1 MEKFQ
6 RINNIK
12 KHYAFE
18 RDTDFANFLGISPQ
32 VLYNW
37 KARNTFDTE
46 LVYSKCFDINPEW
59 LLTGNGNM
67 IKSSFGGKQRG
78 LKGKGSSP
86 ISSTYS
92 EGFVSIDHKIMEF
105 DNEQYVIPTFHD
117 ADVLVQVKGDL
128 MYPKY
133 NNGDIV
139 ACKSLLLDDL
149 FFQWDKVYVLETAQG
164 SLVKRIKRGMDADHI
179 LLVNENESFEAFELS
194 VSKIFAVALVI
205 GVIRLV

>member
-1 MEKFQ
+1 
-6 RINNIK
+6 
-12 KHYAFE
+12 
-18 RDTDFANFLGISPQ
+18 
-32 VLYNW
+32 
-37 KARNTFDTE
+37 
-46 LVYSKCFDINPEW
+46 
-59 LLTGNGNM
+59 
-67 IKSSFGGKQRG
+67 
-78 LKGKGSSP
+78 
-86 ISSTYS
+86 
-92 EGFVSIDHKIMEF
+92 MEF
-105 DNEQYVIPTFHD
+105 ENEQYVIPIFHD

-139 ACKSLLLDDL
+139 ACKSLSLDDL

-164 SLVKRIKRGMDADHI
+164 SLVKRIKKGKDLDHI

>member
-59 LLTGNGNM
+59 LLTGTGNM
-67 IKSSFGGKQRG
+67 IKNSFEGKQRG
-78 LKGKGSSP
+78 IKGNRNSP

-105 DNEQYVIPTFHD
+105 ENEQFVIPIFQD
-117 ADVLVQVKGDL
+117 ADVLVQVKGDA

-139 ACKSLLLDDL
+139 ACKSLKLDDL
-149 FFQWDKVYVLETAQG
+149 FFQWDKVYVIETAQG
-164 SLVKRIKRGMDADHI
+164 SLVKRIKKGKDSDHI
-179 LLVNENESFEAFELS
+179 LLVNENIEAFELS

>member
-18 RDTDFANFLGISPQ
+18 RDTDFAKFLGISPQ

-46 LVYSKCFDINPEW
+46 LVYSKCYDINPEW

-67 IKSSFGGKQRG
+67 VKNNFSGNQRG
-78 LKGKGSSP
+78 IKGAGISTV
-86 ISSTYS
+86 SSTYP
-92 EGFVSIDHKIMEF
+92 EGFISIDHKIMEYE
-105 DNEQYVIPTFHD
+105 NEQYVIPPFNE
-117 ADVLVQVKGDL
+117 ADILVQVKGDA

-139 ACKSLLLDDL
+139 ACKSLKLDDL
-149 FFQWDKVYVLETAQG
+149 FFQWDKLYVIETAQG
-164 SLVKRIKRGMDADHI
+164 SLVKRIKKGKDADHI

>member
-18 RDTDFANFLGISPQ
+18 RDTDFAIFLGISPQ

-46 LVYSKCFDINPEW
+46 LVYSKCIDINPEW

-67 IKSSFGGKQRG
+67 IKNSFGSKHRG
-78 LKGKGSSP
+78 IKGKGNSP

-105 DNEQYVIPTFHD
+105 ENEQYVIPIFHD

-139 ACKSLLLDDL
+139 ACKSLSLDDL

-164 SLVKRIKRGMDADHI
+164 SLVKRIKKGKDLDHI

>member
-1 MEKFQ
+1 MDKLQ

-12 KHYAFE
+12 MHYAFN
-18 RDTDFANFLGISPQ
+18 RDTDFAKFLGISPQ

-46 LVYSKCFDINPEW
+46 LVYEKCFDINPEW

-67 IKSSFGGKQRG
+67 LKTGFNGKRRIDRSNLVLDSSLGRFD
-78 LKGKGSSP
+78 
-86 ISSTYS
+86 
-92 EGFVSIDHKIMEF
+92 GFSIGDSKFMEYE
-105 DNEQYVIPTFHD
+105 NEQFLIPTFKESD
-117 ADVLVQVKGDL
+117 TLVQVKGDA

-139 ACKSLLLDDL
+139 ACKKLMVDGL
-149 FFQWDKVYVLETAQG
+149 FFQWDKVYVLDTSQG
-164 SLVKRIKRGMDADHI
+164 SLIKRIKKGKDSDHI
-179 LLVNENESFEAFELS
+179 LLVSENDSFEAFELNIS
-194 VSKIFAVALVI
+194 NIFGISLVI

>member
-1 MEKFQ
+1 MNKLQ

-12 KHYAFE
+12 MHYGFN
-18 RDTDFANFLGISPQ
+18 RDTDFAKFLGISPQ

-46 LVYSKCFDINPEW
+46 LVYEKCFDINPEW

-67 IKSSFGGKQRG
+67 LKTGFNGKRRIDKSN
-78 LKGKGSSP
+78 LVLDSSLHRFD
-86 ISSTYS
+86 
-92 EGFVSIDHKIMEF
+92 GFSIGDSKFMEYE
-105 DNEQYVIPTFHD
+105 NEQFLIPTFKESD
-117 ADVLVQVKGDL
+117 TLVQVKGDA

-139 ACKSLLLDDL
+139 ACKKLMVDGL
-149 FFQWDKVYVLETAQG
+149 FFQWDKVYVLDTSQG
-164 SLVKRIKRGMDADHI
+164 SLIKRIKKGKDSDHI
-179 LLVNENESFEAFELS
+179 LLVSENDNFEAFELNIS
-194 VSKIFAVALVI
+194 NIFGISLVI

>member
-1 MEKFQ
+1 MDKFQ
-6 RINNIK
+6 RINYIK
-12 KHYAFE
+12 KHYAFN
-18 RDTDFANFLGISPQ
+18 RDTDFAKFLGISPQ

-46 LVYSKCFDINPEW
+46 LIYSKCIDINPEW

-67 IKSSFGGKQRG
+67 VKNAFVGKQKNGR
-78 LKGKGSSP
+78 GKGISP

-92 EGFVSIDHKIMEF
+92 EGFISVDHKIMEY
-105 DNEQYVIPTFHD
+105 DNEQFVIPTFND
-117 ADVLVQVKGDL
+117 ADSLVQVKGDA

-149 FFQWDKVYVLETAQG
+149 FFQWDKVYVLETSQG
-164 SLVKRIKRGMDADHI
+164 SLVKRIKKGKDADHI
-179 LLVNENESFEAFELS
+179 LLVSENESFEAFELS
-194 VSKIFAVALVI
+194 VSKIFAIALVI

>member
-67 IKSSFGGKQRG
+67 IKNSFGGKQRSG
-78 LKGKGSSP
+78 KGKGNSS

-92 EGFVSIDHKIMEF
+92 EGFVSIDHKILEF
-105 DNEQYVIPTFHD
+105 ENEQFVVPVFHD

-164 SLVKRIKRGMDADHI
+164 SLVKRIKKGKDLDHI

>member
-1 MEKFQ
+1 MEKSQ

-18 RDTDFANFLGISPQ
+18 TDTDFANFLGISPQ

-59 LLTGNGNM
+59 LLTGTGNM
-67 IKSSFGGKQRG
+67 IKNSFGGKQRG
-78 LKGKGSSP
+78 IKGRTNSP
-86 ISSTYS
+86 ISSNYS

-105 DNEQYVIPTFHD
+105 ENEQFVIPIFQD
-117 ADVLVQVKGDL
+117 ADVLVQVKGDA

-139 ACKSLLLDDL
+139 ACKSLKLDDL
-149 FFQWDKVYVLETAQG
+149 FFQWDKVYVIETAQG
-164 SLVKRIKRGMDADHI
+164 SLVKKIKKGKDSDHI
-179 LLVNENESFEAFELS
+179 LLVNENIEAFELS

>member
-12 KHYAFE
+12 HHYAFN

-46 LVYSKCFDINPEW
+46 LIYSKCFEINPEW
-59 LLTGNGNM
+59 LLTGKGNM
-67 IKSSFGGKQRG
+67 LKNGFSTKQRG
-78 LKGKGSSP
+78 ANQNGLTHFDTTASVDFK
-86 ISSTYS
+86 
-92 EGFVSIDHKIMEF
+92 FMEYE
-105 DNEQYVIPTFHD
+105 NEKFFIPTFKEADSLIQVTGD
-117 ADVLVQVKGDL
+117 A

-139 ACKSLLLDDL
+139 ACKKLLLDDL
-149 FFQWDKVYVLETAQG
+149 FFQWDRVYVLETSQG
-164 SLVKRIKRGMDADHI
+164 SLVKRVKKGSDKDHI
-179 LLVNENESFEAFELS
+179 LLMSENESFESFELN
-194 VSKIFAVALVI
+194 VSKIFAVSLVI